1 MSHYNRFYDFI
12 NDILKS
18 SQHET
23 GFTTLRIFNEK
34 KKTGR
39 YLILSI
45 GNCLDCEMRLYILEW
60 SQEVEGMF

>member
-34 KKTGR
+34 KKNRAVPDFIHWELPG
-39 YLILSI
+39 L
-45 GNCLDCEMRLYILEW
+45 
-60 SQEVEGMF
+60 